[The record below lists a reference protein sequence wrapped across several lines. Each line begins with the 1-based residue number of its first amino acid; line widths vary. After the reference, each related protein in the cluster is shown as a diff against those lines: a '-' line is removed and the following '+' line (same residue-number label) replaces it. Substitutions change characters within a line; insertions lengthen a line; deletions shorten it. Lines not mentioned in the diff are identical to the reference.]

1 MATLLMISQE
11 NDGNSVELG
20 MVQFVA
26 DTSQSPFP
34 IPGMRHRRSGELDY
48 FLGHFPAQV
57 GGLWEIL
64 ASGFFAKMLL

>member
-1 MATLLMISQE
+1 M
-11 NDGNSVELG
+11 GNSVELG

-48 FLGHFPAQV
+48 FLGHFSST
-57 GGLWEIL
+57 GGGALGD
-64 ASGFFAKMLL
+64 SCQRFFANATGHR

>member
-1 MATLLMISQE
+1 M
-11 NDGNSVELG
+11 GNSVELG

-57 GGLWEIL
+57 GGFGRFLPAVFLPKCYFDPGAIPDE
-64 ASGFFAKMLL
+64 